1 MDCTSTNLAYGQ
13 TGYFSKIVIDYI
25 EQAAALKPFYKFAVS
40 MEGIRAAIS
49 ERRRF
54 SGHRQVLVDQLG
66 LQYSAVS
73 PHPLVDE
80 NVAKLSDER
89 TFTICTAHQP
99 CIFTGSLFFVYK
111 ILHAVKLA
119 QQCKAEMPEY
129 DFVPVYY
136 MGSED
141 ADLDELGKIWLSGE
155 QLNWETKQTGSVG
168 RMKTKGLDKIL
179 YRIEGELSVLPF
191 GKELVSL
198 LRDCYLNSP
207 DISTAT
213 LKLVHAL
220 FADYGVVVVIPDNAA
235 LKELMI
241 PVFEEDLF
249 NQKSSAIVEQ
259 SIESLSKNYKVQANP
274 REINLFYL
282 KDDLRARFEREEE
295 EWRVVNTD
303 ISFSEDQLR
312 KELYDHPERFS
323 PNVILRGI
331 FQETI
336 LPNVAFIGGGGELA
350 YWLEFKNLFAHYKVP
365 YPVLI
370 LRNSFL
376 IVQKKWRQKIE
387 KIGFSEQDIF
397 KSQQELLNDLVKR
410 ESQQQITLLEE
421 VNNADEYYGHLKNI
435 AGNVDET
442 LVVHVTA
449 MQTRALKSLL
459 SLEKKLLR
467 AEKKKFDD
475 HHRQIVTIKSA
486 LFPDDNLQER
496 IDNFMPYY
504 ALWGKEFINSIFAN
518 SLTLEQEFVILKE
531 RIAVTNAQAL

>member
-282 KDDLRARFEREEE
+282 KF
-295 EWRVVNTD
+295 
-303 ISFSEDQLR
+303 
-312 KELYDHPERFS
+312 
-323 PNVILRGI
+323 
-331 FQETI
+331 
-336 LPNVAFIGGGGELA
+336 
-350 YWLEFKNLFAHYKVP
+350 
-365 YPVLI
+365 
-370 LRNSFL
+370 
-376 IVQKKWRQKIE
+376 
-387 KIGFSEQDIF
+387 
-397 KSQQELLNDLVKR
+397 
-410 ESQQQITLLEE
+410 
-421 VNNADEYYGHLKNI
+421 
-435 AGNVDET
+435 
-442 LVVHVTA
+442 
-449 MQTRALKSLL
+449 
-459 SLEKKLLR
+459 
-467 AEKKKFDD
+467 
-475 HHRQIVTIKSA
+475 
-486 LFPDDNLQER
+486 
-496 IDNFMPYY
+496 
-504 ALWGKEFINSIFAN
+504 
-518 SLTLEQEFVILKE
+518 
-531 RIAVTNAQAL
+531 